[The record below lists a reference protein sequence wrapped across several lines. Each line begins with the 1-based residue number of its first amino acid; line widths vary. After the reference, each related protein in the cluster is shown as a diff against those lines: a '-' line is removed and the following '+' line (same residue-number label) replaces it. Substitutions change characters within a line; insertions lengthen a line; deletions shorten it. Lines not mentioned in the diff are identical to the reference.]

1 MLVADFSQL
10 APGTG
15 IDGFTLLQRLH
26 EGRMASVWR
35 VSHPDHPQ
43 PLVMKIPAFARGD
56 PVSSLVGF
64 ELEQM
69 ILPLLGG
76 PHVPGFVANGALDVL
91 PYLVMEQ
98 IEGRDLRDWLDR
110 TPIALE
116 PLAALGAAIAT
127 ALHDL
132 HRQHVVHLDLKPS
145 NLLLRPDGRVV
156 VIDFGLACHE
166 EVPDLLSDHFR
177 QPLGS
182 APYLAPEQVLGV
194 RGDPRSDLF
203 ALGVLLYTLATGE
216 RPFGYPH
223 SLAGLRRRLW
233 RPPLPPRRLNPSL
246 PSWFQE
252 IVLRLLE
259 VEPAAR
265 YQSGS
270 QLAFD
275 LRHPEAVPLTAR
287 AELRDRPGLV
297 VQARRWWQSLSW
309 RPQAPAH
316 GTSAPGAAPVILVAV
331 SLTPVPAGNPE
342 RWFERTVR
350 RIVSAHQELR
360 VVCLNVITAQ
370 VHQHDQSAY
379 YARFVELSAWSHAL
393 GLGPGRVTCLV
404 LTADDPAQA
413 IVDYCAAH
421 PIDHLVIGDAAR
433 GRGGLGP
440 VALRVLQAADCTV
453 TVVRRRHPGRPGDV
467 PGEGLIGAGS
477 GPPPAAVRP
486 APDRRRC

>member
-1 MLVADFSQL
+1 MLTADFSHL
-10 APGTG
+10 APGAVV
-15 IDGFTLLQRLH
+15 DGFTLRQRLH
-26 EGRMASVWR
+26 DGSMASVWQ
-35 VSHPDHPQ
+35 VDHPDHDR
-43 PLVMKIPAFARGD
+43 PLVMKIPAFTRGD

-76 PHVPGFVANGALDVL
+76 PHVPAFVASGPLDQL
-91 PYLVMEQ
+91 PYLVLEQ
-98 IEGRDLRDWLDR
+98 IEGRDLRPWLDR
-110 TPIALE
+110 TPV
-116 PLAALGAAIAT
+116 PLAELAPLGAAIAT

-156 VIDFGLACHE
+156 LIDFGLAWHE
-166 EVPDLLSDHFR
+166 DVPDLLGDHFH

-182 APYLAPEQVLGV
+182 APYLAPEQVVGV

-216 RPFGYPH
+216 RPFGYPRRR
-223 SLAGLRRRLW
+223 AGLRRRLW
-233 RPPLPPRRLNPSL
+233 QVPPPPRRLNPAL
-246 PSWFQE
+246 PPWFQE

-259 VEPAAR
+259 AEPAAR

-287 AELRDRPGLV
+287 AELQQRPGPM
-297 VQARRWWQSLSW
+297 VQARRWWRALSW

-316 GTSAPGAAPVILVAV
+316 STSALSAAPVILVAV
-331 SLTPVPAGNPE
+331 SLSPASLGDPE
-342 RWFERTVR
+342 RSFERTVR
-350 RIVSAHQELR
+350 RIVSARPELR
-360 VVCLNVITAQ
+360 VVCLNVITAE
-370 VHQHDQSAY
+370 VHHHDQGAY
-379 YARFVELSAWSHAL
+379 YARFVELSAWSHGL
-393 GLGPGRVTCLV
+393 GLGAGRVTCLV
-404 LTADDPAQA
+404 LTATDPAQA
-413 IVDYCAAH
+413 IIDYCAAH
-421 PIDHLVIGDAAR
+421 ALDHLVIGDAAA

-453 TVVRRRHPGRPGDV
+453 TVVRRRPAGGPV
-467 PGEGLIGAGS
+467 GEV
-477 GPPPAAVRP
+477 AA
-486 APDRRRC
+486 